1 MAGNEGHKTKMSKK
15 NELGVFQDSIAIPGV
30 KFTRTSLEFDRVDE
44 DALVKVGSFLQA
56 VDACSAWWWGDFLV
70 AYCGYNVGKEEK
82 ELATKFDEI
91 THGEKLKQYS
101 SQYSLICNREAKT
114 LAHWRGV
121 ADFFNSSRRREELSH
136 THHVEAQNGSDGDSA
151 VADNWLDLA
160 VANRW
165 SVSQLRAAIRQQ
177 KRAANEP
184 DEPLPQLIL
193 PLPLVECGRWAGM
206 ARKRVDDMDL
216 SEAKALLA
224 ELQPILNL
232 SALLAAKVV
241 AAEGG
246 GKESLT
252 TAPRQR

>member
-1 MAGNEGHKTKMSKK
+1 MSKK
-15 NELGVFQDSIAIPGV
+15 NELGVFQHSIAIPGV
-30 KFTRTSLEFDRVDE
+30 TFTRTELKFEHVDE

-70 AYCGYNVGKEEK
+70 AYCGYNVGQEER
-82 ELATKFDEI
+82 ELKTKFDEI
-91 THGEKLKQYS
+91 THSEKLKQYS
-101 SQYSLICNREAKT
+101 AKYSMICDREPKT

-136 THHVEAQNGSDGDSA
+136 GHHIEAQNGSDGDTA

-160 VANRW
+160 VKNRW
-165 SVSQLRAAIRQQ
+165 SVSQLRANIRQQ
-177 KRAANEP
+177 KRAALDP
-184 DEPLPQLIL
+184 DEPMPQLIL